1 MTSTEFETKFEEIAK
16 KNRDL
21 FISRVKDNAKSISQ
35 DNMDSSKSPAPTSNS
50 SEAMLISELVS
61 YTEDFLH
68 DLLQA
73 FLPIDK

>member
-1 MTSTEFETKFEEIAK
+1 MS
-16 KNRDL
+16 L
-21 FISRVKDNAKSISQ
+21 FFVKLLPQIIELAVPSSRFFN
-35 DNMDSSKSPAPTSNS
+35 NMDSSKSPAPTSNS

-73 FLPIDK
+73 FLPIGK